1 MQIRTTRDSA
11 GPLPSLSTCQA
22 HPTSPAAALDLRR
35 ARLGRTQRH
44 ERGSPSRLLPD
55 EHTTATARHTGQER
69 GGKEYSLVLHF
80 GPTRRL
86 GVLNADA
93 IVILLAPN
101 TALAFGPPAPAL
113 DLLVPDTYL
122 DGDTAEAAA
131 KTFNDEMLSS
141 TMDVIIR
148 PPQGQTSTSGQCPRP
163 LPPPG
168 MWPQRCCY
176 RCDK

>member
-1 MQIRTTRDSA
+1 MVEHNDTN
-11 GPLPSLSTCQA
+11 
-22 HPTSPAAALDLRR
+22 
-35 ARLGRTQRH
+35 
-44 ERGSPSRLLPD
+44 GSPSRLLPD
-55 EHTTATARHTGQER
+55 EHTTATARHTGQESW
-69 GGKEYSLVLHF
+69 GKEHSLVLHF
-80 GPTRRL
+80 GLTRRL

-93 IVILLAPN
+93 ILILLAPN

-148 PPQGQTSTSGQCPRP
+148 PPQGQNFNQRTMPAPTATSRYVAPKVLLP
-163 LPPPG
+163 L
-168 MWPQRCCY
+168 R
-176 RCDK
+176 